1 MPNALPQALEQFEK
15 YRYVGLLA
23 ALVLV
28 LFVYPYVG
36 DGLGGTILTVLVA
49 AIPAMAILALV
60 DNRRV
65 LLVGAL
71 LGIPA
76 IAAILV
82 DDVGRPYADSGLGRV
97 IPLAF
102 YAYATGVMCFDV
114 VARRKMMRD
123 ALLGAVSGYLM
134 LGYTWGVAYMTLHSI
149 DRESFFFTHGVAG
162 PADASEKLFYFSF
175 VTLTTL
181 GYGDIVPLTTKA
193 RSLAMLEA
201 LSGVLFLAVVVARL
215 VGSSGRDGEAAS

>member
-1 MPNALPQALEQFEK
+1 MPNALPKALEQLEK
-15 YRYVGLLA
+15 RRYVGLLA

-36 DGLGGTILTVLVA
+36 DGFGGTLLTALVA
-49 AIPAMAILALV
+49 AIPAMATLALV
-60 DNRRV
+60 DNKKV

-76 IAAILV
+76 IVAILV
-82 DDVGRPYADSGLGRV
+82 DDVGRPYAASGLGQA

-102 YAYATGVMCFDV
+102 YAYATGVICFDV
-114 VARRKMMRD
+114 VSRQNVMRD
-123 ALLGAVSGYLM
+123 ALMGAVSGYLM

-149 DRESFFFTHGVAG
+149 DPDSFHFTHGVSGAS
-162 PADASEKLFYFSF
+162 DASEKLFFFSF
-175 VTLTTL
+175 VTLSTL
-181 GYGDIVPLTTKA
+181 GYGDIVPLTAKA

-201 LSGVLFLAVVVARL
+201 LAGVLFLAVVVARL
-215 VGSSGRDGEAAS
+215 VGTYGRESEANS